1 MNNKTVKEKVEEI
14 IKKQTLA
21 IICKE
26 CNGGGYNYD
35 KKENCEEC
43 EGTGLSE
50 WRFGTAVEDI
60 DKLYRKEITK
70 EVVNMTIDLGRFGYG
85 DSLVT
90 VVTKTIRQVE
100 EGLKQPKPRMKVL
113 KKMPKEYCSYTCCNI
128 EVSEPK
134 GTEVHCSGCGEW
146 CETK

>member
-60 DKLYRKEITK
+60 DKLYRKELFASSDK
-70 EVVNMTIDLGRFGYG
+70 KSVNEIPPMILD
-85 DSLVT
+85 DDIADWEHDNLV
-90 VVTKTIRQVE
+90 KN
-100 EGLKQPKPRMKVL
+100 G
-113 KKMPKEYCSYTCCNI
+113 
-128 EVSEPK
+128 
-134 GTEVHCSGCGEW
+134 
-146 CETK
+146 